1 MSLSDSSSSDRPPIS
16 RSLEQNQEE
25 PYEDMHMIRFAGP
38 TKFKEE
44 LDNEIAYREL
54 EELLLMEEKQALT
67 FKADQKSK
75 EMIDDLEQLEALHV
89 IQEDA
94 IATLRQELSRLFEES
109 ALEVQNIFEA
119 QTHNGQLQT
128 EEAFSVRT
136 HVESEDALHERD
148 KAFQRYLQTSD
159 ELSQA
164 SHRATEVL
172 QKRESVL
179 LQALRE
185 RDEGLHDIIKALQT
199 CLQASEASRQA
210 IIVHEN
216 KPSVLWQAG
225 KIFLYGLVILLSLQV
240 FVGFERSIDQ

>member
-44 LDNEIAYREL
+44 LDNVSNITLDVFQHLSTDVIISQEIAYREL

-94 IATLRQELSRLFEES
+94 IATLVCRYFCARNFTYLHF
-109 ALEVQNIFEA
+109 ALAEA
-119 QTHNGQLQT
+119 
-128 EEAFSVRT
+128 RT
-136 HVESEDALHERD
+136 
-148 KAFQRYLQTSD
+148 
-159 ELSQA
+159 
-164 SHRATEVL
+164 
-172 QKRESVL
+172 
-179 LQALRE
+179 
-185 RDEGLHDIIKALQT
+185 IK
-199 CLQASEASRQA
+199 
-210 IIVHEN
+210 IV
-216 KPSVLWQAG
+216 
-225 KIFLYGLVILLSLQV
+225 
-240 FVGFERSIDQ
+240 

>member
-1 MSLSDSSSSDRPPIS
+1 MSSPDPSSLDRPPIS
-16 RSLEQNQEE
+16 RSLGQNQEE
-25 PYEDMHMIRFAGP
+25 PYEDMIRFAGP
-38 TKFKEE
+38 TKEE

-54 EELLLMEEKQALT
+54 DELILMEEKQALT
-67 FKADQKSK
+67 YKADQKSK

-109 ALEVQNIFEA
+109 ALEAQNIFEA

-128 EEAFSVRT
+128 EPFSVRT

-148 KAFQRYLQTSD
+148 KAFQRYSRASD
-159 ELSQA
+159 ELSRA
-164 SHRATEVL
+164 SRRATEVL

-179 LQALRE
+179 LQALGE
-185 RDEGLHDIIKALQT
+185 RDEALHDIIKA
-199 CLQASEASRQA
+199 LQASEASRQA
-210 IIVHEN
+210 IKVHEN
-216 KPSVLWQAG
+216 KQSALWQAG
-225 KIFLYGLVILLSLQV
+225 KVFLYGLVILLSLQV

>member
-1 MSLSDSSSSDRPPIS
+1 MSLSDPSSLDRPPIS

-25 PYEDMHMIRFAGP
+25 PNEDMIRFAGQ
-38 TKFKEE
+38 TKEE

-54 EELLLMEEKQALT
+54 EELMLMEEKQALT
-67 FKADQKSK
+67 YKADQKSK

-94 IATLRQELSRLFEES
+94 IATLRQELSRLFEKS

-119 QTHNGQLQT
+119 QTRNGQLQT
-128 EEAFSVRT
+128 EAFSVRT

-148 KAFQRYLQTSD
+148 KAFQRYSQTSD

-164 SHRATEVL
+164 LRRATEVL
-172 QKRESVL
+172 QRESIL
-179 LQALRE
+179 LQALGE
-185 RDEGLHDIIKALQT
+185 RNEALHDIIKALQT
-199 CLQASEASRQA
+199 YLQASEASRQA
-210 IIVHEN
+210 SKVHEN
-216 KPSVLWQAG
+216 KQSALWQAG